1 MLQKWLAQLRR
12 KSSGGTAPLDP
23 RAAAARAAK
32 KLVTIER
39 PLAVA
44 IASADPLVRHGVQDV
59 LEGLGTTVHVSRLE
73 DAEALGAEL
82 QLRELDLVILD
93 LSLGAG
99 SPGQDAPWGRL
110 ERARPRVPVIALG
123 TPETPD
129 VDRRA
134 AKEAEAVALL
144 DLTAPGYGEKL
155 AKVAAAALTAH
166 EARRTQAAQA
176 LEAALER
183 AGTHPATG
191 ARMLVEV
198 HRTGD
203 LGGAARVRLRE
214 ALLEL
219 AAKLPESKPERAD
232 TLAVLAADA
241 FDRHDE
247 VGLIYHA
254 TLLAEA
260 APERAAEAE
269 AWLARRD
276 ELVTE
281 LYAAVDRRLEHIMV
295 LRRIGRFRQVLK
307 ECEAVQNILANV
319 LPAHHLE
326 AEALRNEGELADAIA
341 VYDRI
346 ADLSLQNG
354 EVDRARQALA
364 VIETLDLGGG
374 EAHRLAARRETIA
387 RIEDALAD
395 PSVLPRYP
403 CLRVCNR
410 VMCQEAAELS
420 RGFFVVDPE
429 GECDICDLGIL
440 GRIDALAGRTLAVI
454 GGRLGRFYVDALRE
468 LGAARVL
475 HHDGITE
482 PQKVP
487 ALVAAAD
494 AVVLVTGAA
503 THWGILKA
511 ERELAR
517 APRPSVRVHFY
528 GVRQVARAVALDLAP
543 RLADLAGTGPLTGRA
558 R

>member
-1 MLQKWLAQLRR
+1 MLQKWLDQLRR
-12 KSSGGTAPLDP
+12 KQTSGTAPLDP

-32 KLVTIER
+32 KLVAIER

-44 IASADPLVRHGVQDV
+44 IASADPLVRHGAQDV
-59 LEGLGTTVHVSRLE
+59 LESLADVVHVSRLE

-93 LSLGAG
+93 LRLGEGA
-99 SPGQDAPWGRL
+99 PGQDAPWSRL
-110 ERARPRVPVIALG
+110 DRARPRVPVIALG

-129 VDRRA
+129 AERRA
-134 AKEAEAVALL
+134 ATAAGAVALL
-144 DLTAPGYGEKL
+144 DVTLPTFGEKL
-155 AKVAAAALTAH
+155 AKVAAATLAEH
-166 EARRTQAAQA
+166 EARRTKAGEA

-183 AGTHPATG
+183 ASTHPATG
-191 ARMLVEV
+191 ARQLVEV
-198 HRTGD
+198 HRGGD
-203 LGGAARVRLRE
+203 LGGKERVRLRE
-214 ALLEL
+214 ALLDL
-219 AAKLPESKPERAD
+219 AAKLPETKPERAD

-281 LYAAVDRRLEHIMV
+281 LYAAVDRRLEHVMV
-295 LRRIGRFRQVLK
+295 LRRIGRFRQVLR
-307 ECEAVQNILANV
+307 ECDAIQGMLANV

-326 AEALRNEGELADAIA
+326 AEARRHEGDLDEAIA

-354 EVDRARQALA
+354 EVDRARQALS
-364 VIETLDLGGG
+364 VIETLDLEGT
-374 EAHRLAARRETIA
+374 AVDRVATRRAAIA
-387 RIEDALAD
+387 KIEDALAD
-395 PSVLPRYP
+395 PEVLPRYP
-403 CLRVCNR
+403 CLRVCSR

-420 RGFFVVDPE
+420 RGFFVTDPH
-429 GECDICDLGIL
+429 GECDICDLGVL
-440 GRIDALAGRTLAVI
+440 GRIDALAGRTIAVI
-454 GGRLGRFYVDALRE
+454 GGRLGRFYADALQE

-475 HHDGITE
+475 CHDAITE

-503 THWGILKA
+503 THWGVLKA

-517 APRPSVRVHFY
+517 AARPSVRVHFY

-543 RLADLAGTGPLTGRA
+543 RLADLAGADGLAGGVR
-558 R
+558 